1 VSDQKPREDF
11 TSVRVTAKVHR
22 RLLTIQYARKM
33 AGVSVSLTDIIDQA
47 LDGQEARTS

>member
-1 VSDQKPREDF
+1 VRDQKTVSDGP
-11 TSVRVTAKVHR
+11 SIRVSAEVHR

-33 AGVSVSLTDIIDQA
+33 AGVSMSMSDIITEA